1 MLAVHD
7 KAAHGEV
14 FTAWLPIIEEAA
26 SDPRIFVKKAENSGL
41 RYVGTRNPNLNRL
54 AAKRAHRI
62 ADEELKPA
70 RWFTTNVLRQLES

>member
-41 RYVGTRNPNLNRL
+41 RYVGKRNPNLNRF
-54 AAKRAHRI
+54 

-70 RWFTTNVLRQLES
+70 RWFATNVLRQLES